1 MSKPPI
7 NRQQQGQLIAQIKGS
22 IERLDDRHYIV
33 NSQSSNGFYHIQL
46 NELGWV
52 CSCPDHMY
60 RGVKC
65 KHIYAVEFSFALR
78 EQVKK
83 EIIIQ
88 PVDSL
93 SCRYC
98 SSGNIVRKAI
108 RRNKY
113 GNIQRY
119 LCKDCGKYVVEP

>member
-1 MSKPPI
+1 LWQDIFVYQI
-7 NRQQQGQLIAQIKGS
+7 NGS
-22 IERLDDRHYIV
+22 VKRIDDANYIV
-33 NSQSSNGFYHIQL
+33 NSQSGSGSYNIHLTQ
-46 NELGWV
+46 LGWN
-52 CSCPDHMY
+52 CSCPDHLY

-65 KHIYAVEFSFALR
+65 KHIFAVEFSFALR

-98 SSGNIVRKAI
+98 SSGSSGNIVKKSYKAEQI
-108 RRNKY
+108 W
-113 GNIQRY
+113 
-119 LCKDCGKYVVEP
+119 